1 VIRTG
6 IGAALLV
13 FQLGAVVYARFTDAR
28 YFCWA
33 PYDTQTEY
41 TIEAALSGKALTAQ
55 EIRARY
61 RRGPKGVDN
70 RSPRHVQDILAG
82 VETLYHPGDP
92 AEVTL
97 RYRINGHEEQVW
109 RWPRR

>member
-1 VIRTG
+1 MRTA
-6 IGAALLV
+6 IGVSLLA
-13 FQLGAVVYARFTDAR
+13 FQLGAIVYARFTDAR

-41 TIEAALSGKALTAQ
+41 SIEAALNGKPLTAQ

-61 RRGPKGVDN
+61 RRGPNGVDN
-70 RSPRHVQDILAG
+70 RSPRHVQDILSG
-82 VETLYHPGDP
+82 VETLYHVDDP
-92 AEVTL
+92 AQVTL

-109 RWPRR
+109 QWPQK